1 MPESKKLTALTL
13 EELKIKQKKFKGF
26 TSVLSIV
33 TLALLIT
40 SVYFAIQSNNY
51 NLFVLLG
58 GSSFALLLCAVILKQ
73 VESEIKVRDLK
84 E

>member
-1 MPESKKLTALTL
+1 MSENKKLTALTL

-26 TSVLSIV
+26 TSVLSII
-33 TLALLIT
+33 TFALFIA
-40 SVYFAIQSNNY
+40 SIYFAIQSNNY

-58 GSSFALLLCAVILKQ
+58 GSSFALLLCVVILKQ

-84 E
+84 

>member
-1 MPESKKLTALTL
+1 MSENKKLTALSL
-13 EELKIKQKKFKGF
+13 EELKIKQKKFRGF

-33 TLALLIT
+33 TLVLFIASI
-40 SVYFAIQSNNY
+40 YFAIQSNNY

-73 VESEIKVRDLK
+73 VEREIKVRDLK
-84 E
+84 

>member
-1 MPESKKLTALTL
+1 MPESKKLTALTV

-26 TSVLSIV
+26 TSVLSII
-33 TLALLIT
+33 TLVLLIG
-40 SVYFAIQSNNY
+40 SIYFAIQNKNY

-73 VESEIKVRDLK
+73 VEAEISVRDLK
-84 E
+84 